1 VRVRLF
7 DPGGSGPVAS
17 LGLLVARLA
26 AGGLLVHLH
35 GWGKLVSFA
44 ERAATF
50 PDPLGIGSRYSMMG
64 AIAGE
69 VVVPLLVAAGLATR
83 LAAVPPA
90 FTMAV
95 AAFVVNAG
103 EPWKEKELAVMYLSV
118 FVVLMFTGGGRY
130 SLDALASG
138 GRKPRART

>member
-1 VRVRLF
+1 VRGKLF
-7 DPGGSGPVAS
+7 DPGPGGRIAS

-26 AGGLLVHLH
+26 AGLLLPCLH
-35 GWGKLVSFA
+35 GWDKLVTFG

-50 PDPLGIGSRYSMMG
+50 PDPLGIGSRTSLMG
-64 AIAGE
+64 TIGGE
-69 VVVPLLVAAGLATR
+69 VVFPLLVALGLGTR

-103 EPWKEKELAVMYLSV
+103 EPWKKKELAILYLAC
-118 FVVLMFTGGGRY
+118 FVVLMFTGAGRY
-130 SLDALASG
+130 SLDALLFG
-138 GRKPRART
+138 GKKPRTRS